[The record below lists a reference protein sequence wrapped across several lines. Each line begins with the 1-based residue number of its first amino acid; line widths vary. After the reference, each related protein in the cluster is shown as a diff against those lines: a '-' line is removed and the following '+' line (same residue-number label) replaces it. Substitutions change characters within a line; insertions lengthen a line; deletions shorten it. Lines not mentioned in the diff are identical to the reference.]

1 MKLSQIQTFI
11 KTTLVLVVLF
21 AGTRVASSSAFNITS
36 QVSGDDA
43 GESFIA
49 EEGPVEEEARIEDF
63 IESREQEPPAARSL
77 DNPPISVSDL
87 SQQAFSDHD
96 ICAEAWRIQLDI
108 VPQWLQT
115 PLLAEQLH
123 TEFAYTLLSGRLIAN
138 GVVDASECFNN
149 GLLFNGAA
157 DACGLEKARTA
168 QVAWQNQFDE
178 AILIAARENRIPAY
192 LLKRLFAKETQF
204 WPGTTWLIWE
214 YGIGQATS
222 YGLDPLFQY
231 YPSFYQSIC
240 PSIFTED
247 TCKKG
252 YADLSPEDQ
261 ALMRGYMATYFVSA
275 DCETC
280 EAGIDIARVIATIDI
295 FAKLLV
301 ANCHQVNQ
309 IFVNLTEDPGAKSSN
324 YEDLWRFTLA
334 NYNAGAGCLS
344 DAIEGIVEDED
355 EVSWVN
361 VANNL
366 IDLGFD
372 CARSID
378 YVYEISR

>member
-1 MKLSQIQTFI
+1 M
-11 KTTLVLVVLF
+11 
-21 AGTRVASSSAFNITS
+21 
-36 QVSGDDA
+36 D
-43 GESFIA
+43 
-49 EEGPVEEEARIEDF
+49 
-63 IESREQEPPAARSL
+63 
-77 DNPPISVSDL
+77 
-87 SQQAFSDHD
+87 
-96 ICAEAWRIQLDI
+96 
-108 VPQWLQT
+108 
-115 PLLAEQLH
+115 
-123 TEFAYTLLSGRLIAN
+123 
-138 GVVDASECFNN
+138 
-149 GLLFNGAA
+149 
-157 DACGLEKARTA
+157 KARTA

-222 YGLDPLFQY
+222 YGLDPLLQY

-240 PSIFTED
+240 PAIFTQD
-247 TCKKG
+247 TCQQKS
-252 YADLSPEDQ
+252 YAELSPEDQ
-261 ALMRGYMATYFVSA
+261 ALMRGYMATYFLSA

-280 EAGIDIARVIATIDI
+280 EAGIDIARVTASIDI

-309 IFVNLTEDPGAKSSN
+309 IFINLTEDPGGKSSS
-324 YEDLWRFTLA
+324 YEDLWRYTLA

-344 DAIEGIVEDED
+344 DAISEIVEDEG
-355 EVSWVN
+355 EINWVF

-366 IDLGFD
+366 IDLGFE